1 MNRNRLLVFS
11 AIIIGGILIG
21 IYFLSGPPEAADPG
35 DADRATEVPS
45 ETERPP
51 AQNLEPGDETSAR
64 ALLERAQEMED
75 SAEKVRLLRK
85 IYDSDPTGKVGGM
98 AAVELADYCQR
109 QGEYEKA
116 TQWYTLARRAPLVGQ
131 LKRVNEELKRTRST
145 QSTQSSVDSARTLSE
160 IRTETYVVQSG
171 DVLSRIGRRQGT
183 TAEAIMKLNNMT
195 SDLIRPGD
203 ELKIPQGT
211 FNVVV
216 SKSNNTLTLLQNNR
230 PIKVYPVAL
239 GREDRSPTPTGTFRV
254 ENKLVDPHWR
264 GIVPPGDPKNILG
277 SRWIG
282 FKGPIGIHG
291 CPKQEE
297 HSIGQN
303 VTEGCVRMYNRDVEE
318 IYKFL
323 VPDESKVTITE

>member
-21 IYFLSGPPEAADPG
+21 IYFLSGPPRAAEAG
-35 DADRATEVPS
+35 DADRATAVPS

-51 AQNLEPGDETSAR
+51 AQNLEPGDEASAR
-64 ALLERAQEMED
+64 ALLEKALAMED

-131 LKRVNEELKRTRST
+131 LKRVNEELERTRSA
-145 QSTQSSVDSARTLSE
+145 QSVDSARTLSE

-171 DVLSRIGRRQGT
+171 DSLSRIGRRQGT
-183 TAEAIMKLNNMT
+183 TADAIMKLNNMT

-211 FNVVV
+211 FDVVV
-216 SKSNNTLTLLQNNR
+216 SKRNNTLTLLQNNR

-239 GREDRSPTPTGTFRV
+239 GNEEQSPTPTGTFRV
-254 ENKLVDPHWR
+254 QNKLKDPHWR

-282 FKGPIGIHG
+282 FQGPIGIHG

-303 VTEGCVRMYNRDVEE
+303 VTQGCVRMYNRDVEE

-323 VPDESKVTITE
+323 VTGESKVTITE